1 MTNNIPFPTFGFKRF
16 VLSIKRSTFT
26 SSKFQRMYLITFELR
41 LNPIKTIKSVKMCS
55 VTAKVNGQ
63 RLESCEHLTAQSQY
77 MSTWLLGMMEVVT
90 WPGTMF
96 TPGHDGA
103 TMFTETWRHAPG
115 HCSVQ
120 PSVTA

>member
-1 MTNNIPFPTFGFKRF
+1 MAPWYDGSGN
-16 VLSIKRSTFT
+16 
-26 SSKFQRMYLITFELR
+26 QAM
-41 LNPIKTIKSVKMCS
+41 
-55 VTAKVNGQ
+55 A
-63 RLESCEHLTAQSQY
+63 
-77 MSTWLLGMMEVVT
+77 
-90 WPGTMF
+90 MF